1 MRLVAPPAVT
11 LATMESAM
19 TAPNQARVLLDHL
32 RRVPDATPAKLLA
45 EFKRLLANEAKA
57 KGKAR

>member
-1 MRLVAPPAVT
+1 
-11 LATMESAM
+11 M

-45 EFKRLLANEAKA
+45 EFRRLLA
-57 KGKAR
+57 KGKTPVSDRR

>member
-1 MRLVAPPAVT
+1 
-11 LATMESAM
+11 M
-19 TAPNQARVLLDHL
+19 TAPNQARGLLDHL

-45 EFKRLLANEAKA
+45 EFRRLVGGRNLRT

>member
-1 MRLVAPPAVT
+1 
-11 LATMESAM
+11 M

-32 RRVPDATPAKLLA
+32 RRVPDATPATLLA